1 MLKGR
6 TCNFVLLNVSIVRI
20 NGNMIP
26 VGAPTVSSYDAT
38 RFGAWARVFESC
50 KGCVA
55 AYFGACQ
62 FARIRFI
69 VQVSDMTCRAIGF
82 VLLMYPLYG

>member
-1 MLKGR
+1 MSHDR
-6 TCNFVLLNVSIVRI
+6 ICTLNVSVVAV
-20 NGNMIP
+20 NGNIMS
-26 VGAPTVSSYDAT
+26 VGASYCETSDAT

-69 VQVSDMTCRAIGF
+69 VQVSDITHRTIGF